1 MNSGVISLQPSI
13 TNGVVESA
21 GLPGNP
27 ILLFLASFFVNLA
40 ISIVAEVTATTLLTK
55 SEGFSKPI
63 YGLLSLAIFAGCFWA
78 LSQVLTRI
86 PVGVTY
92 AIWSGAGVVLISLIG
107 ALFLRQSLSTI
118 QMLFIAL
125 IVVGAVGLNLTTKAA
140 H

>member
-1 MNSGVISLQPSI
+1 MHGIVARLCDGYRTAPTKADNKGSIMN
-13 TNGVVESA
+13 A
-21 GLPGNP
+21 WGL
-27 ILLFLASFFVNLA
+27 LAV
-40 ISIVAEVTATTLLTK
+40 SIVAEVTATTLLTK
-55 SEGFSKPI
+55 SEGFDKPI

-107 ALFLRQSLSTI
+107 AMFLRQSLSVI

-125 IVVGAVGLNLTTKAA
+125 IVVGAVGLNLTTKIA